1 MRAPQPVVVERAEF
15 SPFYST
21 ISAPTGKQLKP
32 PVAESIGHQLFV
44 AESSSPVLSLSA
56 INRTASR
63 QPTCSTQWKS
73 FFCFV
78 FFAIQRK

>member
-1 MRAPQPVVVERAEF
+1 MWGEAALTDH
-15 SPFYST
+15 ST
-21 ISAPTGKQLKP
+21 IAAPTGKPLKP
-32 PVAESIGHQLFV
+32 QVAESIGHQPFG
-44 AESSSPVLSLSA
+44 AESSSPVFSIA
-56 INRTASR
+56 AMNRTESR